1 MNDFVIQTLKK
12 DFREEIKK
20 ATMYY
25 ALLSVWSN
33 LGLTER
39 KIQLLAFT
47 AIRGTIS
54 SPSSKEEFSRLY
66 GSSSATINNIISEL
80 REMGLLIKSN
90 GKYKVNDKI
99 NLDFSKDLL
108 IGFKLL
114 NSSGNGK

>member
-12 DFREEIKK
+12 EFKEALQK
-20 ATMYY
+20 AITYY
-25 ALLSVWSN
+25 SLLSVWNN
-33 LGLTER
+33 LKLTER
-39 KIQLLAFT
+39 KIQLIAYT

-66 GSSSATINNIISEL
+66 KSSSATINNMISEL
-80 REMGLLIKSN
+80 KEIGILVKSG
-90 GKYKVNDKI
+90 GKYKVNEKI

-114 NSSGNGK
+114 NTSGNGK